1 LPEPRTR
8 RLSDRQ
14 HRTTPR
20 ENGRSGARVRTIS
33 CVSGG
38 SVEDAIALALRA
50 HRGQTYAATDQPFIL
65 HPLRVMLR
73 FEDPL
78 LQTVAVLHDVVED
91 TDVSLGSLSRAGFR
105 AEVITAVDSLTRR
118 EDEPYPL
125 YIERV
130 ARDQIASRVKCADL
144 VENLA
149 NNQRDPAAPGNAD
162 RIRRYRAA
170 LLRLGTDTSPS
181 AGLDP
186 MWATDRQFGAP
197 RTSGF
202 SGDSRKSPR
211 QPPRP
216 SSS

>member
-1 LPEPRTR
+1 
-8 RLSDRQ
+8 
-14 HRTTPR
+14 
-20 ENGRSGARVRTIS
+20 
-33 CVSGG
+33 VSGG
-38 SVEDAIALALRA
+38 SVEDAIALAVRA
-50 HRGQTYAATDQPFIL
+50 HRGQRYAATDQPFIL

-91 TDVSLGSLSRAGFR
+91 TDVSLGSLSGAGFR

-118 EDEPYPL
+118 EGEPYPL

-162 RIRRYRAA
+162 RIRRYQAA
-170 LLRLGTDTSPS
+170 LLRLGTDTSPI
-181 AGLDP
+181 G
-186 MWATDRQFGAP
+186 
-197 RTSGF
+197 
-202 SGDSRKSPR
+202 
-211 QPPRP
+211 RP
-216 SSS
+216 